1 MSHANR
7 LVEHNTNL
15 TSNKRKHRPVALHIE
30 RSPRLQKILN
40 RRFLVQ
46 RATPGSVYLNVTLLG
61 GLCEQAILSV
71 TPDEILAQAVS
82 PAVRCA
88 SCRVVP
94 AAVAQAV
101 CPRNSMQTSQRN

>member
-7 LVEHNTNL
+7 LGEHNTNL
-15 TSNKRKHRPVALHIE
+15 TSNKRKHRPVALTLNAVRDSKESESTVSGAAGNSWQRLLE
-30 RSPRLQKILN
+30 RD
-40 RRFLVQ
+40 
-46 RATPGSVYLNVTLLG
+46 ALG